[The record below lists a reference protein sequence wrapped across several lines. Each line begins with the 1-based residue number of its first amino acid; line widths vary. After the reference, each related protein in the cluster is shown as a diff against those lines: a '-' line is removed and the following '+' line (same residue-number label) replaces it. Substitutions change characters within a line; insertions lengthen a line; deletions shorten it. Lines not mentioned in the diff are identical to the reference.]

1 MAPNTPEVDE
11 MELLTPKQIRP
22 SISEQGKQ
30 SSWYT
35 PRGWLWEISAMVAS
49 LCCTTALVIL
59 LLEVQDAPYEDWRF
73 SVGLNPTISTLTTI
87 ARGTLLLSVSAC
99 LSQGKWL
106 HFVKRSQLHAIDVFD
121 QASRGPLGALTIV
134 LKSKTYLGLPTL
146 AAAITIFALAIGPF
160 TQQVVTYDQGSSDV
174 KSQSASFDYAH
185 TYSSG
190 AIEFG
195 SEGGAPGLYGPTDEN
210 VDADMQGAI
219 YRGLYQN
226 QSQWTPSF
234 NCPSDCKWPDT
245 YTILG
250 FAGICENVTV
260 ATLATKHCVIPDPD
274 RSLQNCK
281 METPRGVNI
290 DTVYIPTV
298 YETVSALN
306 ATIFAGPPQ
315 TQRMDMIV
323 EPEIATYAFY
333 KNRVDGMMST
343 PEQES
348 VWECSLNLTAYK
360 YSNVASTS
368 NAFEIG
374 HAERIP
380 LEPGFG
386 DNISGLLTFNQSGIP
401 ELSVIARD
409 LGALKG
415 FFQSTLFTGRS
426 IQGESRPAPQLGCN
440 PAFMAN
446 NASDVTAKLA
456 KSMTDALQRSRGSQ
470 EFAGSYKQAVT
481 YVRVRWVWLIL
492 LGVLEAAGTVLL
504 ICTIV
509 RAGLKKNVLLWKSS
523 QSALLFSH
531 VDSDGLIVTPEQGV
545 KALEERVKTTTSQL
559 LRN

>member
-1 MAPNTPEVDE
+1 MAPDTPAVDE
-11 MELLTPKQIRP
+11 MELLTPKENQP
-22 SISEQGKQ
+22 SISERGKQ
-30 SSWYT
+30 ASWYT
-35 PRGWLWEISAMVAS
+35 SHGWLWEISAMVAS
-49 LCCTTALVIL
+49 LCCTSALVIL

-73 SVGLNPTISTLTTI
+73 SIGLNPTISTLTTI
-87 ARGTLLLSVSAC
+87 ARGTLLLSVSSC

-106 HFVKRSQLHAIDVFD
+106 HFVKRSQLHAMDVFD

-146 AAAITIFALAIGPF
+146 AAAITVFALAIGPF

-174 KSQSASFDYAH
+174 QSQRASFDYAH
-185 TYSSG
+185 TYASG
-190 AIEFG
+190 AREFG

-245 YTILG
+245 YTVLG
-250 FAGICENVTV
+250 FAGTCENVTV
-260 ATLATKHCVIPDPD
+260 ATLATKHCALPDPD
-274 RSLQNCK
+274 RSLQNCR
-281 METPRGVNI
+281 MTTPRGVNI
-290 DTVYIPTV
+290 DTVFIPTV

-306 ATIFAGPPQ
+306 ATIFEGPSQ
-315 TQRMDMIV
+315 NQRTDIVV

-333 KNRVDGMMST
+333 KNRVDGMMAT
-343 PEQES
+343 PEKEA

-360 YSNVASTS
+360 YSNVTSTS

-374 HAERIP
+374 HTERIP
-380 LEPGFG
+380 LESGFG
-386 DNISGLLTFNQSGIP
+386 NRNTGFLTFNQSGIP

-415 FFQSTLFTGRS
+415 FFQSTLFTGKS

-440 PAFMAN
+440 PAFMTN
-446 NASDVTAKLA
+446 NASDITTKLA

-470 EFAGSYKQAVT
+470 EFTGSYKQAVT
-481 YVRVRWVWLIL
+481 YVRVRWVYLIL
-492 LGVLEAAGTVLL
+492 LGVLEAAGTLLL
-504 ICTIV
+504 IGTII
-509 RAGLKKNVLLWKSS
+509 RAALKKDILLWKSS

-531 VDSDGLIVTPEQGV
+531 IDSDGLIVTPKQGV
-545 KALEERVKTTTSQL
+545 KALEERVKTTTAQL
-559 LRN
+559 LRS